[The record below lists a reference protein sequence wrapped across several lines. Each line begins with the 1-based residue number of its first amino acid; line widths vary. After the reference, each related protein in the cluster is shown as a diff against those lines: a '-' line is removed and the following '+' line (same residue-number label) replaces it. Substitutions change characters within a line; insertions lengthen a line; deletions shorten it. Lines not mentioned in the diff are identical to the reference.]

1 MLQIEPLHQVFLNF
15 YAAVSYELLGQSAHL
30 YSSTKI
36 SFLNAALDCF
46 ANCDAVLPEPMP
58 LPKLPAVEKTTP
70 PPSPPVYYPSTP
82 RTPRRSLLAFDG
94 GLFQSPRRDS
104 LVRSITRLI
113 DISLWDFEEDDP
125 FVSDNEKGR
134 ENPFMLSLS
143 PLARK
148 PATKAEKD
156 RLFRVMLSSTRTPA
170 TKIKEPAKNNTT
182 TTLIPSPLR
191 VRKIPEEL
199 GPRLAKPRSFE
210 NISSSGSSPKS
221 QSRSS
226 NRSRPPP
233 LPLRIIPAT
242 KLNIDTRKGDIKSPL
257 ARNMKPPLSGG
268 NHNVQTP
275 RKTTAP
281 AEPTEEM
288 TAARGA
294 KIVRHNR
301 RIETLRSQI
310 TININSIQQHVD
322 HVLDIQRTRRS
333 RQMQRS
339 ISFWSFDPIKS
350 GSDDDDEEEVSA
362 GKDREPILDEFG
374 NFLVKETKAQRITR
388 LRSEGWETVG
398 LRSPRST
405 WKGSR
410 YYQEFCAMVM
420 NEMYLDR

>member
-1 MLQIEPLHQVFLNF
+1 MLQIEPIHQVFLNF
-15 YAAVSYELLGQSAHL
+15 YAAISYELLGQAAHL
-30 YSSTKI
+30 YSSMKI

-46 ANCDAVLPEPMP
+46 TNCDAVLPEPMP
-58 LPKLPAVEKTTP
+58 LPKLPAIEKTLP
-70 PPSPPVYYPSTP
+70 PSSPPVYYPSTP
-82 RTPRRSLLAFDG
+82 RTPRCSLLSFDG

-125 FVSDNEKGR
+125 FMSDNEKGR

-143 PLARK
+143 PLARNL
-148 PATKAEKD
+148 ATKAEKD
-156 RLFRVMLSSTRTPA
+156 RLFRVMCSPTRISA
-170 TKIKEPAKNNTT
+170 AKIKEPVKRSTT

-199 GPRLAKPRSFE
+199 GPRLTKPRSFE

-221 QSRSS
+221 LGRSS
-226 NRSRPPP
+226 NRPRPPP

-242 KLNIDTRKGDIKSPL
+242 KLNIDAQKGDIKSVPTS
-257 ARNMKPPLSGG
+257 NMKTSLSSGD
-268 NHNVQTP
+268 HNVQTS

-288 TAARGA
+288 TPARAARV
-294 KIVRHNR
+294 VRHNR

-322 HVLDIQRTRRS
+322 HVLNIQRARRS

-350 GSDDDDEEEVSA
+350 RSDDDEGEVGA

-374 NFLVKETKAQRITR
+374 NFLVKETKAQRIAR
-388 LRSEGWETVG
+388 LRSEGWKTVG

-410 YYQEFCAMVM
+410 YYQEFCTMVM
-420 NEMYLDR
+420 NEMYLDQ